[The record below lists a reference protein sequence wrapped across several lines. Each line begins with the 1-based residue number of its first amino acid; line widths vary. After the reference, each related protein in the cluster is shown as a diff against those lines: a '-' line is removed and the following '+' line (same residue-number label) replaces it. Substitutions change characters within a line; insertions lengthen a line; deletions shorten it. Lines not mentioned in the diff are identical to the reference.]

1 MRRLVIFAS
10 FLGVGVCVDS
20 GGGGAVMGAGT
31 LGLLVERVGGV
42 ACARQV
48 TWRSRGP
55 PGEWGGGKGICR
67 TLGEPDLLL
76 RVPCWRGV
84 GGLRV
89 HWSLPKWGRL
99 LAGIPS
105 QQARFSGGPEE
116 SSCGLLS
123 IPP

>member
-48 TWRSRGP
+48 TWRSRGSR
-55 PGEWGGGKGICR
+55 GS
-67 TLGEPDLLL
+67 
-76 RVPCWRGV
+76 GV
-84 GGLRV
+84 GGRGFAGLWENRICSSV
-89 HWSLPKWGRL
+89 S
-99 LAGIPS
+99 LAGGEW
-105 QQARFSGGPEE
+105 AV
-116 SSCGLLS
+116 
-123 IPP
+123 